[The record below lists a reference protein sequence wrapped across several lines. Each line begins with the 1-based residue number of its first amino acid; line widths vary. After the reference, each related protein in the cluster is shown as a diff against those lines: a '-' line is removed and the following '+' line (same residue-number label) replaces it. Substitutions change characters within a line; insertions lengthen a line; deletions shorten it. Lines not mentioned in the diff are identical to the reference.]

1 MNYKHLVTCHDVLVP
16 WNETPSQ
23 HTMTLSLWPRSQNP
37 TERTQILWA
46 RGTTWRLFRGPPP
59 GQSSLIH
66 AIICHNETQRE
77 RERGREGDRD
87 WLLLIRCPR
96 ISENAMK
103 HWLGCLGGL
112 GAFAHASVLCGLAS
126 DGAFSVLAG
135 PHDSRSAFTN
145 HASFSTFGCKPGVCK
160 GVVSVVVLVSRLWV
174 KPPGCKIGAWY
185 WGWGETDSCSDV
197 AIYL

>member
-77 RERGREGDRD
+77 REGQGGRQR
-87 WLLLIRCPR
+87 
-96 ISENAMK
+96 
-103 HWLGCLGGL
+103 
-112 GAFAHASVLCGLAS
+112 LAS
-126 DGAFSVLAG
+126 FDPMSSNLWKRDETLTGLPG
-135 PHDSRSAFTN
+135 RTRCLCSRFCPLWPCQRWCFQRTCWTTWL
-145 HASFSTFGCKPGVCK
+145 SFSIYKPCKFFNV
-160 GVVSVVVLVSRLWV
+160 RLQT
-174 KPPGCKIGAWY
+174 G
-185 WGWGETDSCSDV
+185 S
-197 AIYL
+197 L